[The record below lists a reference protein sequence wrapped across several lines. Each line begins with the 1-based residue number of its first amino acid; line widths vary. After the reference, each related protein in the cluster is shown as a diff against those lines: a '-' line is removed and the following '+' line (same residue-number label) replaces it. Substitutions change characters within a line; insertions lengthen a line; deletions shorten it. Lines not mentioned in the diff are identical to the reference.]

1 MGITTIIITA
11 IAPNRVSHGGG
22 NMKEKILWFIGG
34 AVLILALSIASGGIY
49 AITPPSGPVDAAY
62 KVNRFTGRVW
72 LIKTYTKQVGPIR
85 VLAARQADVEKTK
98 EITEADV
105 PPIAVTE
112 AAQSPRN
119 VRNR

>member
-1 MGITTIIITA
+1 
-11 IAPNRVSHGGG
+11 
-22 NMKEKILWFIGG
+22 MKEKILWFIGG
-34 AVLILALSIASGGIY
+34 AVLIVALSLASGGLY
-49 AITPPSGPVDAAY
+49 TITPPNRPVDADI
-62 KVNRFTGRVW
+62 KVNGFTGHVW

-105 PPIAVTE
+105 PPVAMTE

>member
-1 MGITTIIITA
+1 
-11 IAPNRVSHGGG
+11 
-22 NMKEKILWFIGG
+22 MKEKILWFIGG

>member
-1 MGITTIIITA
+1 
-11 IAPNRVSHGGG
+11 
-22 NMKEKILWFIGG
+22 MKEKILWFIGG
-34 AVLILALSIASGGIY
+34 AVLIVALSLASGGIY
-49 AITPPSGPVDAAY
+49 MITPPSGPVDAAY

-105 PPIAVTE
+105 PPVAMTE

>member
-1 MGITTIIITA
+1 
-11 IAPNRVSHGGG
+11 
-22 NMKEKILWFIGG
+22 MKEKILWFIGG
-34 AVLILALSIASGGIY
+34 AVLIVALSLASGGIY
-49 AITPPSGPVDAAY
+49 MITPPSGPVDAAY

-105 PPIAVTE
+105 PPVAMTE
-112 AAQSPRN
+112 AAQPPRN
-119 VRNR
+119 ARSR

>member
-1 MGITTIIITA
+1 
-11 IAPNRVSHGGG
+11 
-22 NMKEKILWFIGG
+22 MKEKLWWFIGG
-34 AVLILALSIASGGIY
+34 AVLILALSLASGGIY
-49 AITPPSGPVDAAY
+49 TITPPNGPVDTAY
-62 KVNRFTGRVW
+62 KVNRFTGQVW

-105 PPIAVTE
+105 PPVAMTE
-112 AAQSPRN
+112 AAQLPRN

>member
-1 MGITTIIITA
+1 
-11 IAPNRVSHGGG
+11 
-22 NMKEKILWFIGG
+22 MKEKILWFIGG
-34 AVLILALSIASGGIY
+34 AVLIAVLSLASGGIY
-49 AITPPSGPVDAAY
+49 AITPPNGPVDTAY
-62 KVNRFTGRVW
+62 KVNRFTGQVW

-105 PPIAVTE
+105 PPVAMTE
-112 AAQSPRN
+112 AAPSPRN

>member
-1 MGITTIIITA
+1 
-11 IAPNRVSHGGG
+11 
-22 NMKEKILWFIGG
+22 MKEKILWFIGG
-34 AVLILALSIASGGIY
+34 AVLILAFSLVSGGIY
-49 AITPPSGPVDAAY
+49 AITPPNGPVDTAY
-62 KVNRFTGRVW
+62 KVNRFTGQVW

-85 VLAARQADVEKTK
+85 VLAARHADVEKTK

-105 PPIAVTE
+105 PPVAMTE

>member
-1 MGITTIIITA
+1 
-11 IAPNRVSHGGG
+11 
-22 NMKEKILWFIGG
+22 MKEKILWFVGG
-34 AVLILALSIASGGIY
+34 AVLIVALSLASGGIY
-49 AITPPSGPVDAAY
+49 MITPPNGPVDAAY

-105 PPIAVTE
+105 PPVAMTE

>member
-1 MGITTIIITA
+1 
-11 IAPNRVSHGGG
+11 
-22 NMKEKILWFIGG
+22 MKEKILWFTGG
-34 AVLILALSIASGGIY
+34 AVLIVALSLASGGIY
-49 AITPPSGPVDAAY
+49 MITPPNGPVDAAY
-62 KVNRFTGRVW
+62 KVNRFTGQVW

-105 PPIAVTE
+105 PPVAMTE

>member
-1 MGITTIIITA
+1 
-11 IAPNRVSHGGG
+11 
-22 NMKEKILWFIGG
+22 MKEKILWFIGG
-34 AVLILALSIASGGIY
+34 AVLIAVLSLASGGIY
-49 AITPPSGPVDAAY
+49 AITPPNGPVDTAY
-62 KVNRFTGRVW
+62 KVNRFTGQVW

-105 PPIAVTE
+105 PPVAMTE

>member
-1 MGITTIIITA
+1 
-11 IAPNRVSHGGG
+11 
-22 NMKEKILWFIGG
+22 MKEKILWFIGG
-34 AVLILALSIASGGIY
+34 AVLIVALSLASGGIY
-49 AITPPSGPVDAAY
+49 MITPPSGPVDAAY

-105 PPIAVTE
+105 PPVAVTE

-119 VRNR
+119 IRNR

>member
-1 MGITTIIITA
+1 
-11 IAPNRVSHGGG
+11 
-22 NMKEKILWFIGG
+22 MKEKILWFIGG
-34 AVLILALSIASGGIY
+34 AVLIVALSLASGGIY
-49 AITPPSGPVDAAY
+49 MITPPSGPVDAAF

-105 PPIAVTE
+105 PPVAMTE
-112 AAQSPRN
+112 AAQSPRR

>member
-1 MGITTIIITA
+1 
-11 IAPNRVSHGGG
+11 
-22 NMKEKILWFIGG
+22 MKEKILWFVGG
-34 AVLILALSIASGGIY
+34 AVLIVALSLASGGIY
-49 AITPPSGPVDAAY
+49 TITPPNGPVDAAY

-105 PPIAVTE
+105 PPVAMTE
-112 AAQSPRN
+112 AAQPPRN

>member
-1 MGITTIIITA
+1 
-11 IAPNRVSHGGG
+11 
-22 NMKEKILWFIGG
+22 MKEKILWFIGE
-34 AVLILALSIASGGIY
+34 AVLIVALSLASGGIY
-49 AITPPSGPVDAAY
+49 MITPPNGPVDAAY

-105 PPIAVTE
+105 PPVAVTE